1 MLNIAPRRAGSAQG
15 TRGAVSSTGAPLAH
29 LHTHTLAKHTRLHLS
44 TPGVSQRPRHAQI
57 DIDTW
62 HRRARRASHARWS
75 AARGCALS
83 GPYLCHRKSP
93 AGLCEAARVAAQARH
108 EYGRTRLQLLRHRA
122 ARVEGVDDG
131 ALHVVCHRAAGA
143 CVGLSAERAERSGV
157 AFGGEWC
164 PKTRGAG
171 AGCDAPD
178 APLCAA
184 ARCKRAAGSP
194 RRVQGS
200 AGGCTVCAGFCP
212 PPPKA
217 DPLHHRRATRATRA
231 GGLWWCAGGR
241 RRAVAAAPA
250 RQARGR
256 TSTCANFAVSI
267 RIRRGHDTSTR
278 GAWRLPRIPSERAMT
293 ESDWRQKGSRLL
305 RFAFIDAL
313 CSIVSL
319 NLEAQDV
326 KTQEVKTSRA
336 RDTHGVMRAMGDG
349 PMALWSR
356 LPAEQPWRHLPACPR
371 PPSLSQPH
379 PA

>member
-29 LHTHTLAKHTRLHLS
+29 LHTHTLPKHTRLHLS

-212 PPPKA
+212 PPQK
-217 DPLHHRRATRATRA
+217 RTRSTT
-231 GGLWWCAGGR
+231 GGR
-241 RRAVAAAPA
+241 RAPRGRAVSGGVPVAAAA
-250 RQARGR
+250 RWRRRLRGR
-256 TSTCANFAVSI
+256 
-267 RIRRGHDTSTR
+267 RG
-278 GAWRLPRIPSERAMT
+278 GARALVPILPSPSASDVATTPRHAALGACRASPVRER
-293 ESDWRQKGSRLL
+293 
-305 RFAFIDAL
+305 
-313 CSIVSL
+313 
-319 NLEAQDV
+319 
-326 KTQEVKTSRA
+326 
-336 RDTHGVMRAMGDG
+336 
-349 PMALWSR
+349 
-356 LPAEQPWRHLPACPR
+356 
-371 PPSLSQPH
+371 
-379 PA
+379 